1 MSVVLDSNSSGQ
13 QCSLQREI
21 RIHGKCRHPNIVRLF
36 GHYELGD
43 KVGLILGFVEG
54 AELHD
59 LLHIKRTLPES
70 ECFIIGLQVWVSC
83 TCVYVHPC
91 ACVFVPALEERV

>member
-70 ECFIIGLQVWVSC
+70 ECFIIGLQVCVSCACMCVRVPLC
-83 TCVYVHPC
+83 TCVRAHP
-91 ACVFVPALEERV
+91 